1 MFKFKIIIIILC
13 ASYLFSSCSR
23 KIAQNVETN
32 QSYYY
37 TCPMH
42 SEVFTTKPG
51 NCPKCGMTLVQWDSK
66 SKPLKNYDSSNSGH
80 SGSGSQGGHQH

>member
-23 KIAQNVETN
+23 KIAQNVEAN
-32 QSYYY
+32 QSHYY
-37 TCPMH
+37 TCAMH

-51 NCPKCGMTLVQWDSK
+51 NCPKCGMTLVQWDPK
-66 SKPLKNYDSSNSGH
+66 SKPIKNYDSSHSGH
-80 SGSGSQGGHQH
+80 SGSGSGGHNH